1 MTSPGPVRRVMAF
14 EVGPEELA
22 RETDVVLRGYAQKAK
37 LPGFR
42 PGKAPLALVRARLGK
57 DVETEVRE
65 RIVARC
71 FRDATRERGVEPIG
85 EPVLDEIGALDAAG
99 LRFRVSF
106 EVLPTITL
114 AGHRGVEVRR
124 PAAVVADAEIERTL
138 EELRQAHAR
147 LVPAT
152 EGHLA
157 ATGDVVVCD
166 LRGTPSEGEP
176 FARER
181 VLLEVGAAQLPS
193 VFAERLTGATGGTEL
208 DFTVDHPAG
217 DPAREL
223 AGRSVRY
230 EIRVREVRMREL
242 PALDDEFA
250 KDLGEFADLAALRA
264 RLRTDLEARAAH
276 EAERRVRQAVL
287 DEVLLRNPIVLP
299 EGLVDEEIRRRLEQG
314 VRGLIARGIDPQKV
328 ELDWKRLRDE
338 QVEPARKTVHARLI
352 LDAVARVEG
361 LTIEATE
368 VEERVRRD
376 AEALGEK
383 PAKLREQ
390 LASAGGIDALSAQ
403 MCREKALDLL
413 TSVANIRSEEP

>member
-22 RETDVVLRGYAQKAK
+22 QETEAVLRRYAQKTK

-57 DVETEVRE
+57 DVESEVRE

-85 EPVLDEIGALDAAG
+85 EPVLDEIGPGDADG

-106 EVLPTITL
+106 EVLPQITL

-124 PAAVVADAEIERTL
+124 RPTAVDEAEVDRTL

-147 LVPAT
+147 LTPA
-152 EGHLA
+152 EGRVA
-157 ATGDVVVCD
+157 AVGDVLVCD

-181 VLLEVGAAQLPS
+181 MLLEVGASQLPQA
-193 VFAERLTGATGGTEL
+193 FTERLVGATAGTDL
-208 DFTVDHPAG
+208 DFVVDHTAG
-217 DPAREL
+217 DASSQL
-223 AGRSVRY
+223 AGKSVRY
-230 EIRVREVRMREL
+230 EIHVREIRTRDV

-250 KDLGEFADLAALRA
+250 RDLGEFADLAALRA
-264 RLRTDLEARAAH
+264 RVRSDLEARAAH
-276 EAERRVRQAVL
+276 DTDLRVRQAVL

-299 EGLVDEEIRRRLEQG
+299 EGLVDDEIRRRLEHG

-328 ELDWKRLRDE
+328 ELDWKRMRDE

-352 LDAVARVEG
+352 LDAVARAEG
-361 LTIEATE
+361 IGVTTE
-368 VEERVRRD
+368 EVDDRVRKD

-383 PAKLREQ
+383 LAKLREH
-390 LASAGGIDALSAQ
+390 LASSGGIDALSAQ

-413 TSVANIRSEEP
+413 TSVANIRDEVP